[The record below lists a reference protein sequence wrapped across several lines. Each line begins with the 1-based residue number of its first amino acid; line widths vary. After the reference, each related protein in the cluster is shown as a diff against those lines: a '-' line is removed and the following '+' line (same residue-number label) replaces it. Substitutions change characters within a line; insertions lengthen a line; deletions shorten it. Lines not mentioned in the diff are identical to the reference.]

1 MRILRTVTIGIIALI
16 GGLLLGLV
24 LYIILGGETT
34 DPIWETWMF
43 FPCYFVPFIACLLGL
58 RSGWKT
64 YEKPE

>member
-43 FPCYFVPFIACLLGL
+43 FLCYFVPFIACL
-58 RSGWKT
+58 
-64 YEKPE
+64 